1 MPKSAEG
8 SWDGINQYP
17 HIDMYKTGQNM
28 KNMMQRRGL
37 TVRNLQEYLNLA
49 TPQSI
54 YHWFEGR
61 NLPTIDNLYALSA
74 LFHVPVDALIC
85 GNREENY
92 RFSRMG
98 GSIWLRSYYLS
109 YREFYWK

>member
-37 TVRNLQEYLNLA
+37 TVRNLQEYLKLA

-61 NLPTIDNLYALSA
+61 NLPTIDNLYA
-74 LFHVPVDALIC
+74 FGCVLITLVIGSFI
-85 GNREENY
+85 GNRHK
-92 RFSRMG
+92 RQ
-98 GSIWLRSYYLS
+98 IILQLQ
-109 YREFYWK
+109 